1 MREPL
6 TFTIDPADAK
16 DFDDALSFVIMPDGT
31 YQVGVHIADVTHYV
45 QLGSKENQD
54 AYERGTSVYLV
65 DRVFPML
72 PERLCNQ
79 LCSLRPGEDKL
90 CLSVVFDI
98 SRDARVLKNKVCRTV
113 IRSDYRLNYE
123 QAQQIIIG
131 SESTLSSQ
139 FPNFSPPLFSAI
151 KTLRFLASVLRRKR
165 IEAGALDIDQEEL
178 RFVLDEHGHPTD
190 IYFQSSTDANHLI
203 EEFMLLANRTI
214 ATLLSQTGKETIY
227 RVHDKPDKEK
237 LFLLHRFEQRMGE
250 RVPKS
255 TIEMLTIRAMAKAV
269 YSTDNI
275 GHYGLAFDYY
285 THFTSPIRRYPDM
298 IVHRLVAKYI
308 LGERNVRLDSDLP
321 EACDHLSAMEQ
332 NATQAEWDSQ
342 KDYQILW
349 IQDHLG
355 QDFDGS
361 IVGVTKYGLFVR
373 LNDTHCE
380 GLVPMRSLD
389 SGGHL
394 KLDEKN
400 FCLESKR
407 TKQCY
412 MLGDAVRV
420 RVLRADPNLRQIDF
434 QLL

>member
-1 MREPL
+1 MREAL

-16 DFDDALSFVIMPDGT
+16 DFDDALSFAILPDGT

-45 QLGSKENQD
+45 QLGSKENED

-65 DRVFPML
+65 DRVLPML

-90 CLSVVFDI
+90 CMSVVFDI

-123 QAQQIIIG
+123 QAQEMIHG
-131 SESTLSSQ
+131 STPQNDALV
-139 FPNFSPPLFSAI
+139 SAL
-151 KTLRFLASVLRRKR
+151 KTLHFLASFFRRKR
-165 IEAGALDIDQEEL
+165 IDAGALDIEQDEL
-178 RFVLDEHGHPTD
+178 RFVLDDHGRPTD
-190 IYFQSSTDANHLI
+190 IYFKTATDSNHLI

-214 ATLLSQTGKETIY
+214 ATLLSQTGKESVY
-227 RVHDKPDKEK
+227 RVHDKPDRDK
-237 LFLLHRFEQRMGE
+237 LNLLQRFERRMSE

-342 KDYQILW
+342 KDFQIMWL
-349 IQDHLG
+349 QDHLG
-355 QDFDGS
+355 QDFNGS
-361 IVGVTKYGLFVR
+361 ITGVAKYGLFVR
-373 LNDTHCE
+373 LDDTHCE
-380 GLVPMRSLD
+380 GLVPIRSLD
-389 SGGHL
+389 SSGRL
-394 KLDEKN
+394 QLDEKN
-400 FCLESKR
+400 FCLISKR